1 MPAPRRARTRLV
13 VAAATVAV
21 AAGLALAPLLST
33 QVPREL
39 LALLG
44 ALGVLLAV
52 GAAWR
57 WQALV
62 PGAVAVLAAEYAVSL
77 YQRGGPVDA
86 RAPLF
91 AAGYLLLA
99 ELAHWST
106 EAHSLVRD
114 EPAVLL
120 HRLAVLALLVL
131 ATIALGALILLAAG
145 LPIAGPVARLALGIT
160 AATITLALIASL
172 TRRGVQGTER

>member
-1 MPAPRRARTRLV
+1 MPAPRRARTRVV

-33 QVPREL
+33 QVPREP

-106 EAHSLVRD
+106 EADSLVRD

-131 ATIALGALILLAAG
+131 ATITLGALILLAAG

-160 AATITLALIASL
+160 AATITLALIAGL
-172 TRRGVQGTER
+172 TRRGPAG

>member
-1 MPAPRRARTRLV
+1 MAAPRRSRTRLA
-13 VAAATVAV
+13 VAAATVVV
-21 AAGLALAPLLST
+21 AAGLALAPLAST
-33 QVPREL
+33 RVPPGP

-44 ALGVLLAV
+44 ALGVLLAL

-57 WQALV
+57 WAALV
-62 PGAVAVLAAEYAVSL
+62 PGAVALLAAEYVVSL
-77 YQRGGPVDA
+77 YQRPGPVDA

-106 EAHSLVRD
+106 EAHRLVHD
-114 EPAVLL
+114 EPPVLA
-120 HRLAVLALLVL
+120 HRLAVLALLLL
-131 ATIALGALILLAAG
+131 ATIALGALTLLAAG
-145 LPIAGPVARLALGIT
+145 LPLAGPTARLALGVT

-172 TRRGVQGTER
+172 ARSA